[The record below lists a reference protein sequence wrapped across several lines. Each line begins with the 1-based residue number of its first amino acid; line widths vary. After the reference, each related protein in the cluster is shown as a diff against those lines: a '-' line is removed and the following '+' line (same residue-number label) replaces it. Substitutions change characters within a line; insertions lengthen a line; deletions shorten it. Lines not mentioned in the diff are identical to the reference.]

1 MKIIAEKIL
10 KEHKL
15 RNTPIRIAVLSYF
28 KESNSALSHA
38 NLEQY
43 FNNQFDRVTLYRTIN
58 SFIENGILHKVLDDS
73 GSAKYAVCNDDHC
86 EVHQHNDNHVHFKC
100 TICMKIEC
108 LHHAQIPKV
117 KVPVGYT
124 INAANLLLEGVC
136 NNCST
141 L

>member
-58 SFIENGILHKVLDDS
+58 SFIEHN
-73 GSAKYAVCNDDHC
+73 CN
-86 EVHQHNDNHVHFKC
+86 EHQHYDNHVHFKC
-100 TICMKIEC
+100 TICSKIEC

-117 KVPVGYT
+117 KVPMGYT
-124 INAANLLLEGVC
+124 INAANLLLEGICSKC
-136 NNCST
+136 NN
-141 L
+141 

>member
-1 MKIIAEKIL
+1 M
-10 KEHKL
+10 
-15 RNTPIRIAVLSYF
+15 
-28 KESNSALSHA
+28 
-38 NLEQY
+38 EQY

-100 TICMKIEC
+100 TICSKIEC

-117 KVPVGYT
+117 KVPMGYT
-124 INAANLLLEGVC
+124 INAANLLLEGICSKC
-136 NNCST
+136 NN
-141 L
+141 

>member
-43 FNNQFDRVTLYRTIN
+43 FNNQLLKSI
-58 SFIENGILHKVLDDS
+58 SGIFFRKKNIIFS
-73 GSAKYAVCNDDHC
+73 
-86 EVHQHNDNHVHFKC
+86 
-100 TICMKIEC
+100 
-108 LHHAQIPKV
+108 
-117 KVPVGYT
+117 
-124 INAANLLLEGVC
+124 
-136 NNCST
+136 
-141 L
+141 